1 MATTHVVS
9 LFLPY
14 TAHFHEKEERK
25 HSPAQRTLP
34 GHPPL
39 LSRHSI
45 DITKRG
51 SAVSLFGDDAPDILS
66 DGNVATELFAKFAQ
80 DMQRQLPIT
89 PGNPRSLMRS
99 DAHVPDWG
107 KQAIFNQ
114 PRSRAGPL
122 PSGSILD
129 FAKVH
134 EELQRKPKASRSAVS
149 ALTSRKASSEGTFDS
164 KTWTIETALQGNGGL
179 ANAMRESSS
188 DTLADITWHG
198 TLDFPTDSLPE
209 SLKEDIADH
218 LANEYQ
224 AQVVYVSDK
233 NFQGHYAGYC
243 KTILWPIFHYQ
254 VPDHPKSRAYADH
267 SWKFYSAVNQAFAD
281 RVVENYKRGDI
292 IWIHDYH
299 LLLVPKMI
307 RERLPNA
314 QIGFFLHTAFPSSEV
329 FRCLVMRTELLEG
342 MLGANLIAFQV
353 DEYAEHFLQTCSR
366 ILTVETT
373 SQGVQLDDH
382 FVNVIS
388 KPIGINLE
396 AVNEQRAST
405 EVREWI
411 AKISEKYAGKRVI
424 VARDKLDGISGVR
437 HKLLSYELF
446 LNKNPEWREKIVL
459 IQVATSTSEQAEL
472 MATVS
477 DIVTRIES
485 MHSTLAHQPL
495 VFLKQDIPFSQ
506 YLALLSIADIL
517 IVGSLRDGMN
527 LTAHDYVICQDGKYC
542 EKKYGSLILS
552 EFTGSA
558 ALFGDHVLSINPWAY
573 EDQCTAIT
581 RAFEMSDAEKK
592 DRWTHLHDIVLKH
605 SGGKWAKSLAESLRQ
620 VHEEHAAH
628 DTTSI
633 PRLSLPQVSTAYKAS
648 ERRVFILD
656 YEGTLAPHRTQTGIT
671 LGSPQRV
678 IDALG
683 DLIQDQ
689 RNLVYVMSGRMPD
702 ELDNHFKTVPKLG
715 LIAENGCFMR
725 EAGVETSEWTSYPD
739 MDTME
744 GWKNDVKGILRYY
757 IERMEGTYLEERHC
771 SLLLRFE
778 KCEDKEAAARM
789 VGECADH
796 INGAFNKTRIHA
808 VPINQAILIE
818 TLDYSKGFAAAKIL
832 DHLRADQSKNGVDF
846 LLIAGDDREDESIF
860 RWAND
865 LGKQEAIKH
874 VFTISVGRRNTEA
887 QATLTQGTSGLLT
900 TLIKLAKISA
910 AAQPEDYF
918 NVKSRA

>member
-1 MATTHVVS
+1 M
-9 LFLPY
+9 
-14 TAHFHEKEERK
+14 RQ
-25 HSPAQRTLP
+25 PAAEP
-34 GHPPL
+34 
-39 LSRHSI
+39 S
-45 DITKRG
+45 K
-51 SAVSLFGDDAPDILS
+51 
-66 DGNVATELFAKFAQ
+66 
-80 DMQRQLPIT
+80 
-89 PGNPRSLMRS
+89 PRAR
-99 DAHVPDWG
+99 
-107 KQAIFNQ
+107 
-114 PRSRAGPL
+114 
-122 PSGSILD
+122 
-129 FAKVH
+129 
-134 EELQRKPKASRSAVS
+134 
-149 ALTSRKASSEGTFDS
+149 SSERAFES
-164 KTWTIETALQGNGGL
+164 KAWTIETALQGNGGL
-179 ANAMRESSS
+179 ANAMRENHT
-188 DTLADITWHG
+188 DTPSDITWHG

-209 SLKEDIADH
+209 SLRDDISDH

-224 AQVVYVSDK
+224 AHAVFVSDK

-267 SWKFYSAVNQAFAD
+267 SWKYYSAVNQAFAD

-307 RERLPNA
+307 REKLPDA

-342 MLGANLIAFQV
+342 ILGANLVAFQV

-373 SQGVQLDDH
+373 SKGVQLDDH
-382 FVNVIS
+382 FVNVSS
-388 KPIGINLE
+388 KPIGVNLK
-396 AVNEQRAST
+396 AVNEQRET
-405 EVREWI
+405 PEVRDWI
-411 AKISEKYAGKRVI
+411 AKISQRYAGKRVI
-424 VARDKLDGISGVR
+424 VARDKLDSISGVR

-446 LNKNPEWREKIVL
+446 LNKYPEWRDNIVL
-459 IQVATSTSEQAEL
+459 VQVATSTSEQAEL

-485 MHSTLAHQPL
+485 AHSTLAHQPL
-495 VFLKQDIPFSQ
+495 VFLQQDIPFSQ

-527 LTAHDYVICQDGKYC
+527 LTAHDYVICQDGTYSDKRH
-542 EKKYGSLILS
+542 GSLILS

-558 ALFGDHVLSINPWAY
+558 ALFGDAVLSINPWAY
-573 EDQCTAIT
+573 TDQCNAIK
-581 RAFEMSDAEKK
+581 RALEMSSTEKEA
-592 DRWTHLHDIVLKH
+592 RWTRLHNIVLEH
-605 SGGKWAKSLAESLRQ
+605 TGGKWAKSLAESLVQ

-633 PRLSLPQVSTAYKAS
+633 PRLSLPQVATAYKAS
-648 ERRVFILD
+648 KKRVFILD

-683 DLIQDQ
+683 DLLQDP

-715 LIAENGCFMR
+715 LIAENGCFIR
-725 EAGVETSEWTSYPD
+725 EAGVETGDWVSYPD
-739 MDTME
+739 MANIDQ
-744 GWKNDVKGILRYY
+744 WKNDVKGILRYY
-757 IERMEGTYLEERHC
+757 LERMEGAYLEERHC
-771 SLLLRFE
+771 SLFLRFD

-789 VGECADH
+789 IGECADH
-796 INGAFNKTRIHA
+796 INGAFNKMRVRA

-818 TLDYSKGFAAAKIL
+818 TLDFSKGFAAERIL
-832 DHLRADQSKNGVDF
+832 EHLQKDTSADVTDF
-846 LLIAGDDREDESIF
+846 LLIAGDDREDESVF
-860 RWAND
+860 RWANE
-865 LGKQEAIKH
+865 LGKQEIIKH
-874 VFTISVGRRNTEA
+874 VFTVSVGRRNTEA

-900 TLIKLAKISA
+900 VLIKLAKLSA

-918 NVKSRA
+918 NVKTHA

>member
-1 MATTHVVS
+1 MHRHKQAKANFDR
-9 LFLPY
+9 FLPY
-14 TAHFHEKEERK
+14 TTHFHEEDK
-25 HSPAQRTLP
+25 HEPSPPQRPRL
-34 GHPPL
+34 GHPPIIE
-39 LSRHSI
+39 HSV
-45 DITKRG
+45 DMPKRG
-51 SAVSLFGDDAPDILS
+51 SATSLLDDDDLPDLNS
-66 DGNVATELFAKFAQ
+66 DIFSKLVRDLRK
-80 DMQRQLPIT
+80 LPLT
-89 PGNPRSLMRS
+89 PGNPRSMMY

-107 KQAIFNQ
+107 NQAIFNQ

-134 EELQRKPKASRSAVS
+134 EELQQSVRNVKPKSAAPLKSRA
-149 ALTSRKASSEGTFDS
+149 ASSERTFES
-164 KTWTIETALQGNGGL
+164 KKWTVETALHGNGAL

-188 DTLADITWHG
+188 DTLLDITWHG
-198 TLDFPTDSLPE
+198 TLDFPSDALSE
-209 SLKEDIADH
+209 NLKEEIADH

-233 NFQGHYAGYC
+233 NFQGHYSGYC

-267 SWKFYSAVNQAFAD
+267 SWKFYNAVNQAFAD

-292 IWIHDYH
+292 IWVHDYH

-307 RERLPNA
+307 REKLPDA

-329 FRCLVMRTELLEG
+329 FRCLVMRTELLLG

-353 DEYAEHFLQTCSR
+353 DEYSEHFLQTCSR

-373 SQGVQLDDH
+373 SKGVQLDDH

-388 KPIGINLE
+388 MPIGINLE
-396 AVNEQRAST
+396 AVNEERASR
-405 EVREWI
+405 EVHEWI
-411 AKISEKYAGKRVI
+411 SKISEKYAGKRII
-424 VARDKLDGISGVR
+424 VARDKLDSISGVR

-446 LNKNPEWREKIVL
+446 LNKHPEWREKVVL
-459 IQVATSTSEQAEL
+459 IQVASSSREEAEL

-477 DIVTRIES
+477 DIVTRIAS
-485 MHSTLAHQPL
+485 VHSTLAHQPL

-527 LTAHDYVICQDGKYC
+527 MTAHDYVICQDGQFC
-542 EKKYGSLILS
+542 DKKYGSLILS

-558 ALFGDHVLSINPWAY
+558 ALFGDAVLSINPWAY
-573 EDQCTAIT
+573 QEQCSAIK
-581 RAFEMSDAEKK
+581 AALEMSDAEKK
-592 DRWTHLHDIVLKH
+592 KRWSRLYEIVL
-605 SGGKWAKSLAESLRQ
+605 SNTGATWAKNLAESLNQ

-633 PRLSLPQVSTAYKAS
+633 PRLSLPQVTTAYKDT

-683 DLIQDQ
+683 DLMQDP
-689 RNLVYVMSGRMPD
+689 RNLVYVMSGRMPT

-715 LIAENGCFMR
+715 LIAENGCFIR
-725 EAGVETSEWTSYPD
+725 EAGVEASDWVSYPD
-739 MDTME
+739 MANMDE
-744 GWKNDVKGILRYY
+744 WKTDVKGILRYY
-757 IERMEGTYLEERHC
+757 LERMEGTYVEERHC
-771 SLLLRFE
+771 SLILRFD
-778 KCEDKEAAARM
+778 KCEDKEAAAR
-789 VGECADH
+789 VIGECVDH
-796 INGAFNKTRIHA
+796 INGAFNKMRVRA

-818 TLDYSKGFAAAKIL
+818 TLDYSKGFAAEQIL
-832 DHLRADQSKNGVDF
+832 EHLHRDKSEKPADF

-860 RWAND
+860 RWANE
-865 LGKQEAIKH
+865 LGKQEIIKH
-874 VFTISVGRRNTEA
+874 VFTVSVGKRNTEA

-900 TLIKLAKISA
+900 VLIKLAKVSA
-910 AAQPEDYF
+910 AEQPEDYF
-918 NVKSRA
+918 NVKSRV